1 MDDTISQ
8 IGASYRM
15 MSDYDW
21 RADDEES
28 FMDHSD
34 TLAAGLSLST
44 DVTPHVQKPADP
56 LIQEN
61 KGEIPYSNQLHKII
75 III

>member
-21 RADDEES
+21 HAGDEES
-28 FMDHSD
+28 FMDHSG

-44 DVTPHVQKPADP
+44 DVTPHDVQKPADP

-61 KGEIPYSNQLHKII
+61 KGDTKII
-75 III
+75 QTSCIKLL